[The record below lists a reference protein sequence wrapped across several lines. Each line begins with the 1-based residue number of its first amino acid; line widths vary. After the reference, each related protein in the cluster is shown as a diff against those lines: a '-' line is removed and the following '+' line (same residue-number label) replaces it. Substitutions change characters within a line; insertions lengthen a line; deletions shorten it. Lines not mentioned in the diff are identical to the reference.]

1 MREFPEQLSRRIKR
15 GEDGSLEL
23 KEVVFAGSR
32 IAGPRRNEL
41 ADELAAFANGSGG
54 AVILGV
60 RDKTREVVGID
71 PERQTALERYV
82 TELVRDSM
90 EPALYPEIDWYELP
104 DGAGRDVPV
113 LRVNVERSLF
123 VHRSPGGYLRRVGSS
138 KRRLDKE
145 YLTRLLQ
152 QRSQERLVR
161 FDEQIVPGVS
171 LDDLTPK
178 LIDRFRTPRSRDDRE
193 TLAHKL
199 AILAAG
205 DGERLLP
212 TVAGVLFC
220 SRRPERWLPHAFIQA
235 VAYRGTSVAD
245 STGSPY
251 YQLDARDIGG
261 PLDRQV
267 EGACRFVG
275 RNQKIRA
282 QKTMGRMDVPQYDMS
297 AVFEAVVNAVAH
309 RDYAIRGSK
318 IRLRMF
324 SDRLELSSP
333 GGLPNTLTVESLA
346 YRQSSRN
353 ETIASL
359 LARCPVPEEIP
370 DLQTSRVTLM
380 DRRGEGVGRIF
391 ERSEELSGRR
401 PVYELF
407 DDAELRLTIFA
418 AGPEEAGG

>member
-1 MREFPEQLSRRIKR
+1 MRESPEQLRNRIKR

-23 KEVVFAGSR
+23 KEVVFAGSK

-41 ADELAAFANGSGG
+41 ADELAAFANGGGG

-82 TELVRDSM
+82 TELVRDSI

-104 DGAGRDVPV
+104 SAAGSDVPV

-138 KRRLDKE
+138 KRRLDTE

-171 LDDLTPK
+171 LDDLGSK
-178 LIDRFRTPRSRDDRE
+178 LIDRFRVPRSRDDRE
-193 TLAHKL
+193 TFAHKL
-199 AILAAG
+199 AILATG

-235 VAYRGTSVAD
+235 VAYQGTSVAD

-251 YQLDARDIGG
+251 YQLDARDIQG

-267 EGACRFVG
+267 AGACRFVA
-275 RNQKIRA
+275 RNQKVRA
-282 QKTMGRMDVPQYDMS
+282 QKTMGRRDVPQYDMT

-380 DRRGEGVGRIF
+380 DRRGEGVGSIF
-391 ERSEELSGRR
+391 ERSEELSGRQ

>member
-1 MREFPEQLSRRIKR
+1 MRESPEQLRRRIER

-32 IAGPRRNEL
+32 IAGPRRKEL
-41 ADELAAFANGSGG
+41 ADELAAFANGGGG

-60 RDKTREVVGID
+60 RDATREVVGIE
-71 PERQTALERYV
+71 PERQAALERYV
-82 TELVRDSM
+82 TELVRDSI

-104 DGAGRDVPV
+104 DGAGREVPV

-138 KRRLDKE
+138 KRRLDTE

-161 FDEQIVPGVS
+161 FDEQVVPGVS
-171 LDDLTPK
+171 PDDLEPK
-178 LIDRFRTPRSRDDRE
+178 LIDRFRSPRSRDDRE

-205 DGERLLP
+205 DDERLLP

-245 STGSPY
+245 SIGSPY
-251 YQLDARDIGG
+251 YQLDARDIEG

-267 EGACRFVG
+267 VDACRFVT

-282 QKTMGRMDVPQYDMS
+282 QKTIGRMDVPQYDMT

-324 SDRLELSSP
+324 SDRLELFSP

-359 LARCPVPEEIP
+359 LARCPVPDEIP
-370 DLQTSRVTLM
+370 DLQTSRVALM
-380 DRRGEGVGRIF
+380 DRRGEGVGAIF
-391 ERSEELSGRR
+391 ERSEELSGKQ

-418 AGPEEAGG
+418 AAPEEETA

>member
-1 MREFPEQLSRRIKR
+1 MRESTEQLRRRIER

-23 KEVVFAGSR
+23 KEVVLAGSK
-32 IAGPRRNEL
+32 ISGPRRNEL
-41 ADELAAFANGSGG
+41 ADELAAFANGGGG

-60 RDKTREVVGID
+60 RDKTREVVGI
-71 PERQTALERYV
+71 EAELQATLERYV
-82 TELVRDSM
+82 TELVRDSI

-104 DGAGRDVPV
+104 DPAGKGVPV

-123 VHRSPGGYLRRVGSS
+123 VHRSPGGYLRRAGSS
-138 KRRLDKE
+138 KRRLDTE
-145 YLTRLLQ
+145 YLIRLLQ
-152 QRSQERLVR
+152 QRSQEKLVR

-171 LDDLTPK
+171 PDDLAPE
-178 LIDRFRTPRSRDDRE
+178 LIDRFRGSGSRDDRE

-212 TVAGVLFC
+212 TVAGVLIC

-235 VAYRGTSVAD
+235 VAYRGASVAE
-245 STGSPY
+245 SIGSSY
-251 YQLDARDIGG
+251 YQLDARDIEG

-267 EGACRFVG
+267 VDACRFVA

-282 QKTMGRMDVPQYDMS
+282 RKEVGRTDVPQYDMT

-324 SDRLELSSP
+324 SNRLELFSP
-333 GGLPNTLTVESLA
+333 GSLPNTLTLESLA

-353 ETIASL
+353 ETVAGL
-359 LARCPVPEEIP
+359 LARCPVPGEIP
-370 DLQTSRVTLM
+370 DLQTSRATLM
-380 DRRGEGVGRIF
+380 DRRGEGVGAIF
-391 ERSEELSGRR
+391 ERSSQLSGRQ

-418 AGPEEAGG
+418 AGPEGEAP